1 MVLTWAVNMITSAPG
16 RRYTQP
22 TMKKTITETQT
33 LRAGCSK
40 EEPKIITP
48 SPTPFSAARYG

>member
-22 TMKKTITETQT
+22 TMKKNDQRDANT
-33 LRAGCSK
+33 AGWL
-40 EEPKIITP
+40 
-48 SPTPFSAARYG
+48 